1 MRFYTTQHAFY
12 CGVDLHARTM
22 YVCVLDQAGKIRFHR
37 NLPCRADAFLRAI
50 EPFREDL
57 VVGVECLFCWYWVAD
72 LCAAESIEFVLGH
85 AYYMKAIHGGKS
97 KNDKIDSHKIAA
109 LLRGGTFPLAY
120 VYPRGMRATRDLLRR
135 RLHFVHKRAELLAH
149 IQNTS
154 TQYNLAPLEKGIAA
168 AANRHDLLEHFGD
181 HEPVQ
186 MSVAADLA
194 LLDTYD
200 QTIHELELFL
210 RHAVRTDDGSSYH
223 LLRTVPGIGNILAL
237 TIVYEIH
244 TIERFA
250 GAGNFLSY
258 ARLVKGD
265 RGSAGK
271 KSKPGGAKMGNV
283 HLKWAFSEAAA
294 LFQIANPKG
303 QKLLAR
309 LRKKHGRGKAMGVL
323 AAKLGRAVYFVLK
336 RKEPFD
342 LNRFVAA

>member
-1 MRFYTTQHAFY
+1 MA
-12 CGVDLHARTM
+12 
-22 YVCVLDQAGKIRFHR
+22 
-37 NLPCRADAFLRAI
+37 P
-50 EPFREDL
+50 
-57 VVGVECLFCWYWVAD
+57 
-72 LCAAESIEFVLGH
+72 S
-85 AYYMKAIHGGKS
+85 
-97 KNDKIDSHKIAA
+97 
-109 LLRGGTFPLAY
+109 PLAY
-120 VYPRGMRATRDLLRR
+120 VYPREMRATRDLLRR

-154 TQYNLAPLEKGIAA
+154 TQYNLPPLEKESCLRP
-168 AANRHDLLEHFGD
+168 ANREGLLEHFGD
-181 HEPVQ
+181 QEPVQ

-194 LLDTYD
+194 LIDTYD

-210 RHAVRTDDGSSYH
+210 RHAVREHDGSSYH

-244 TIERFA
+244 TIDRFPD
-250 GAGNFLSY
+250 AGNFLSY

-303 QKLLAR
+303 QKLVAR

-342 LNRFVAA
+342 LNRFVTA